1 MSGRQCPGPA
11 QPSPHSLSAALPF
24 TAATTGAQASRATD
38 GEKWEHAAQGRGAAL
53 RGMQGHIG
61 AFRGPA
67 WFMRGSR
74 DAMIQECCEQRLT
87 ASLCALFDVQ
97 TAGDCATMSSLLQ
110 PIFEENKVDI
120 YFAGHD
126 HNLQFINK
134 SQVRV
139 LQQNKQAEQCATA
152 SEIGIT
158 LSLRHLTGGNPRCT
172 ISIPRG
178 IWSRIRRAHWCS

>member
-1 MSGRQCPGPA
+1 
-11 QPSPHSLSAALPF
+11 
-24 TAATTGAQASRATD
+24 
-38 GEKWEHAAQGRGAAL
+38 
-53 RGMQGHIG
+53 MQGLLKTSTARFKVVIG
-61 AFRGPA
+61 HHPCFSY
-67 WFMRGSR
+67 GSHCKFNE